1 MSHRLKLFLLS
12 AFFFGL
18 LLLVYSNH
26 FNNVFQFDDFHSV
39 VNNEYIT
46 DLGNVALFFTDGSTI
61 TTNVSNQSYRP
72 VVTLMNAFDYWLGG
86 TMDPFYFHVSIFF
99 WFVVLGLTL
108 FFFFRKLFDS
118 TALYQSTSYIAVFAT
133 AWFMLHTANAETI
146 NYIGARSDAFSTL
159 CIVASFLLYFNRV
172 GRKFYWY
179 LLPMLLGIYT
189 KQTGVMFVA
198 LLFVYVYLFEEERS
212 VADVFNINH
221 VKSIVRTLKKTA
233 AAIIVGCSVFLINQF
248 YMTPGTTTKWD
259 TSVSKF
265 EYFTTQ
271 FYVILH
277 YIGNFILPTD
287 LSADPDITIITPFY
301 DKAIVMGFLLIV
313 GLLIVA
319 IRFSRNKDTRPI
331 AFGILWFFI
340 ALIPTSSF
348 LPRFQIANDHRT
360 FFPYIGLVLS
370 FSWFLAFRLKKNLD
384 YINTHKIVRFGIPS
398 LAALVICCYGYG
410 AHQRNKVWQTQ
421 EALWHDV
428 VKKSPKNGRGMMNYG
443 LALMSRG
450 DYEGAYKY
458 YQKAEET
465 LPYWSYLHINLAIL
479 RDAMG
484 FPEEAEKYFRSALSY
499 DPHNVEAYFF
509 YANWLV
515 KRDRTEQAR
524 SWLLK
529 GQELS
534 PAHIKTKSLLRDL
547 EDIQVG
553 GKASSLASLLETI
566 DQFPTPEN
574 YLELSLA
581 YYYAS
586 EYEKCIEACEKALE
600 SDPEFAL
607 AYNNICSAYNKLEE
621 WEKAIEACHKALKI
635 NPEFELA
642 KGNLSWAEEELD
654 KLKQ

>member
-1 MSHRLKLFLLS
+1 MNKRVKLMLL
-12 AFFFGL
+12 AMFFTGGL
-18 LLLVYSNH
+18 VLVYSNH
-26 FNNVFQFDDFHSV
+26 FHNAFQFDDFHSV

-46 DLGNVALFFTDGSTI
+46 DLGNIILFFTDGTTIST
-61 TTNVSNQSYRP
+61 NPLNQSYRP
-72 VVTLMNAFDYWLGG
+72 MVPLLNAIDYWIGG
-86 TMDPFYFHVSIFF
+86 GLDPYYFHLSIFF
-99 WFVVLGLTL
+99 WYLVLGCFMY
-108 FFFFRKLFDS
+108 FFLVKIFNLSLADDHN
-118 TALYQSTSYIAVFAT
+118 SYIALFAV
-133 AWFMLHTANAETI
+133 AWYMFHTANAETI
-146 NYIGARSDAFSTL
+146 NYIGARSDSFSTL
-159 CIVASFLLYFNRV
+159 CIVASFLLYMNRS
-172 GRKFYWY
+172 GKKYYLY

-189 KQTGVMFVA
+189 KQTGVMFVP
-198 LLFVYVYLFEEERS
+198 LLFVYVYLFEEQRS
-212 VADVFNINH
+212 LADVLRLNQIKALVNTF
-221 VKSIVRTLKKTA
+221 KKMAPAIVL
-233 AAIIVGCSVFLINQF
+233 GCSVFLINQF
-248 YMTPGTTTKWD
+248 YLTSVTATKWNV
-259 TSVSKF
+259 SVSKF
-265 EYFTTQ
+265 DYLTTQ
-271 FYVILH
+271 FFVIFHYVA
-277 YIGNFILPTD
+277 NFILPTD
-287 LSADPDITIITPFY
+287 LSADPDLTIITPFY
-301 DKAIVMGFLLIV
+301 DKRIILGFLLIL
-313 GLLIVA
+313 GMLIVA
-319 IRFSRNKDTRPI
+319 IKYSKNVETRPI
-331 AFGILWFFI
+331 TFGILWFFI

-360 FFPYIGLVLS
+360 FFPYIGLVIS
-370 FSWFLAFRLKKNLD
+370 FSWYVAVQLKNNSGYLNKFKLIK
-384 YINTHKIVRFGIPS
+384 YGIPL
-398 LAALVICCYGYG
+398 LAIFVICSYGYG
-410 AHQRNKVWQTQ
+410 THQRNKVWKTG
-421 EALWHDV
+421 ESLWYDV
-428 VKKSPKNGRGMMNYG
+428 TIKSPNNGRGMMNYG

-465 LPYWSYLHINLAIL
+465 VPYWSYLHINLAIL

-515 KRDRTEQAR
+515 KRDRTEEAR

-534 PAHIKTKSLLRDL
+534 PAHIKTNNLLRDL

-553 GKASSLASLLETI
+553 TKASSLASLLETI

-600 SDPEFAL
+600 SDPEFVL
-607 AYNNICSAYNKLEE
+607 AYNNICSAYNKLEQ